1 MSEPTRD
8 GAAPGHIPD
17 HDLDDLV
24 STVTQLVT
32 ATRKQNETL
41 SRLTDE
47 EPSVND
53 GTEGEAESDEAQTPA
68 SATAE
73 AALAASEKA
82 PTTIFILALD
92 GMAYTEEL
100 ATLTNWVDALLLPV
114 YGREVTTSRPWC
126 EQWLEHPEAVARLHA
141 LWLAWQQLTDVE
153 AGLTGPSTW
162 HRDHLD
168 PTLLQL
174 RTPDGPFGA
183 CTTNAT
189 RPDHRLLASPQSAG
203 A

>member
-1 MSEPTRD
+1 AD
-8 GAAPGHIPD
+8 GARGGRTAGGRRPRGLGAARPR
-17 HDLDDLV
+17 
-24 STVTQLVT
+24 QLRPPPAGRGVL
-32 ATRKQNETL
+32 R
-41 SRLTDE
+41 
-47 EPSVND
+47 
-53 GTEGEAESDEAQTPA
+53 GGEAAP
-68 SATAE
+68 
-73 AALAASEKA
+73 AASEKA

-92 GMAYTEEL
+92 GTAYTEEL
-100 ATLTNWVDALLLPV
+100 AALTNWLDDLLLPV

-126 EQWLEHPEAVARLHA
+126 QQWQDHPEAVARLHA

-174 RTPDGPFGA
+174 RTSDGPFGA
-183 CTTNAT
+183 CTTSAT
-189 RPDHRLLASPQSAG
+189 RPNHRLLAFPQPPG